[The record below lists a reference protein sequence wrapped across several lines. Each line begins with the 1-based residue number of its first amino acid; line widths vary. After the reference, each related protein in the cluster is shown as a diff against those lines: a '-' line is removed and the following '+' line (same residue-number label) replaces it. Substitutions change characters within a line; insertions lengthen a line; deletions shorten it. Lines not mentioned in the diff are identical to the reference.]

1 MNRRVIIAMTISL
14 CGVGGITLAPGC
26 ASSTQAG
33 AYATDEGAPRNPQLA
48 QELNGQ
54 GVEKMLADPGEA
66 EALFRRALSAD
77 LYHGPAHN
85 KLGVLMIESG
95 RLYEAAEE
103 FQWAARLM
111 PGHPD
116 PRINLGLVFE
126 RAGLTDDA
134 MAHYRTALEVY
145 PGHLQAIQAL
155 TTAELRFGRAD
166 SATTDR
172 LKVISLRG
180 STPWRLW
187 AMERLAVIEVD
198 NPLTN

>member
-1 MNRRVIIAMTISL
+1 MISL
-14 CGVGGITLAPGC
+14 CGIAGVSLAPGC
-26 ASSTQAG
+26 ASSQRLG
-33 AYATDEGAPRNPQLA
+33 AYTTDESAPRDPQLA

-54 GVEKMLADPGEA
+54 GVEKMLAEPSEA
-66 EALFRRALSAD
+66 EALFRRALAAD

-85 KLGVLMIESG
+85 NLGVLMLESG

-126 RAGLTDDA
+126 RAGLTEDA

-155 TTAELRFGRAD
+155 TTAELRSGRAD

-180 STPWRLW
+180 SAPWRLW
-187 AMERLAVIEVD
+187 AMEQLAVIEVD
-198 NPLTN
+198 ESQGR